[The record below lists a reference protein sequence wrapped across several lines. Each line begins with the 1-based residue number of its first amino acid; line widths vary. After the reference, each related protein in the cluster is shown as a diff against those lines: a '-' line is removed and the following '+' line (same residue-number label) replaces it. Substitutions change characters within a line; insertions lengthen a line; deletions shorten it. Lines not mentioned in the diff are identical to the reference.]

1 MMICKGNKYGH
12 RKGLQRSS
20 GRPNIIISNQRHRIQ
35 EMSKNNLKEIRE
47 SLMISKAE
55 LSRNANISPLTITRI
70 ERGEPCRME
79 TKRKIVL
86 ALGLKISDKDM
97 IFGEIMAVSVKDGE
111 DRRSGIDR
119 REFSYAIHSP
129 EHRSGRDRRKDFLN
143 N

>member
-1 MMICKGNKYGH
+1 
-12 RKGLQRSS
+12 
-20 GRPNIIISNQRHRIQ
+20 
-35 EMSKNNLKEIRE
+35 MSRNNLKKIRE

-70 ERGEPCRME
+70 ERGKPCRME
-79 TKRKIVL
+79 TKRRIVL
-86 ALGLKISDKDM
+86 ALGLKISDKDRV
-97 IFGEIMAVSVKDGE
+97 FGGNKAVSVKSDV

-129 EHRSGRDRRKDFLN
+129 ENRSGRERRKDSLN

>member
-1 MMICKGNKYGH
+1 
-12 RKGLQRSS
+12 
-20 GRPNIIISNQRHRIQ
+20 
-35 EMSKNNLKEIRE
+35 MSKNNLREVRE

-86 ALGLKISDKDM
+86 ALGLKTSDKDKV
-97 IFGEIMAVSVKDGE
+97 FGENMAMSVKDGE
-111 DRRSGIDR
+111 DRRFGADR
-119 REFSYAIHSP
+119 REFSYAIHTP
-129 EHRSGRDRRKDFLN
+129 EHRSGRERRRDFLN

>member
-1 MMICKGNKYGH
+1 MRKNK
-12 RKGLQRSS
+12 
-20 GRPNIIISNQRHRIQ
+20 
-35 EMSKNNLKEIRE
+35 LKEIRE

-70 ERGEPCRME
+70 ERGEPCRVE

-86 ALGLKISDKDM
+86 ALGMKISDKDKV
-97 IFGEIMAVSVKDGE
+97 FSEKRMASVKDGE
-111 DRRSGIDR
+111 DRRSGMDR

-129 EHRSGRDRRKDFLN
+129 EHRSGRERRKDFLN

>member
-1 MMICKGNKYGH
+1 
-12 RKGLQRSS
+12 
-20 GRPNIIISNQRHRIQ
+20 
-35 EMSKNNLKEIRE
+35 
-47 SLMISKAE
+47 MISKAE
-55 LSRNANISPLTITRI
+55 LSRDANISPLTITRI

-86 ALGLKISDKDM
+86 ALGIKISDKEK
-97 IFGEIMAVSVKDGE
+97 IFNEKKRVSVKEGK

-129 EHRSGRDRRKDFLN
+129 EYRSGRERRKDFLN

>member
-1 MMICKGNKYGH
+1 
-12 RKGLQRSS
+12 
-20 GRPNIIISNQRHRIQ
+20 
-35 EMSKNNLKEIRE
+35 MSKNNLKEIRE

-55 LSRNANISPLTITRI
+55 LSRDANISPLTITRI

-86 ALGLKISDKDM
+86 ALGMKISDKDK
-97 IFGEIMAVSVKDGE
+97 IFNEKRRISVKDGK

-129 EHRSGRDRRKDFLN
+129 EHRSGRERRKDFLN

>member
-1 MMICKGNKYGH
+1 
-12 RKGLQRSS
+12 
-20 GRPNIIISNQRHRIQ
+20 
-35 EMSKNNLKEIRE
+35 MSKNNLKEIRE

-86 ALGLKISDKDM
+86 ALGLNISDRDK
-97 IFGEIMAVSVKDGE
+97 IFGENMAISVKAVE

-129 EHRSGRDRRKDFLN
+129 DYRSGRERRRDFLKN
-143 N
+143 

>member
-1 MMICKGNKYGH
+1 MRKNK
-12 RKGLQRSS
+12 
-20 GRPNIIISNQRHRIQ
+20 
-35 EMSKNNLKEIRE
+35 LKEIRE

-79 TKRKIVL
+79 TKPKIVL
-86 ALGLKISDKDM
+86 ALGMKISDKDKV
-97 IFGEIMAVSVKDGE
+97 FSEKRLASVKDGE
-111 DRRSGIDR
+111 DRRAGIDR

-129 EHRSGRDRRKDFLN
+129 EHRSGRERRKDFLN

>member
-1 MMICKGNKYGH
+1 MRKNK
-12 RKGLQRSS
+12 
-20 GRPNIIISNQRHRIQ
+20 
-35 EMSKNNLKEIRE
+35 LKEIRE

-86 ALGLKISDKDM
+86 ALGMKISDKDKV
-97 IFGEIMAVSVKDGE
+97 FSEKRLASVKDGE
-111 DRRSGIDR
+111 NRRSGMDR

-129 EHRSGRDRRKDFLN
+129 EHRSGRERRKDFLN

>member
-1 MMICKGNKYGH
+1 
-12 RKGLQRSS
+12 
-20 GRPNIIISNQRHRIQ
+20 
-35 EMSKNNLKEIRE
+35 MSKNNLREVRE

-70 ERGEPCRME
+70 ERGKPCRVE

-86 ALGLKISDKDM
+86 ALGLEISDKDKV
-97 IFGEIMAVSVKDGE
+97 FGENMAVFVKDGS

-129 EHRSGRDRRKDFLN
+129 EHRSGRERRKDFLKH
-143 N
+143 

>member
-1 MMICKGNKYGH
+1 MRKNK
-12 RKGLQRSS
+12 
-20 GRPNIIISNQRHRIQ
+20 
-35 EMSKNNLKEIRE
+35 LKEIRE

-70 ERGEPCRME
+70 ERGEPCRVE

-86 ALGLKISDKDM
+86 ALGMKISDKDKV
-97 IFGEIMAVSVKDGE
+97 FSEKRLASVKDGE
-111 DRRSGIDR
+111 DRRSGMDR

-129 EHRSGRDRRKDFLN
+129 EHRSGRERRKDFLN

>member
-1 MMICKGNKYGH
+1 MN
-12 RKGLQRSS
+12 
-20 GRPNIIISNQRHRIQ
+20 
-35 EMSKNNLKEIRE
+35 KNNLKEIRE

-55 LSRNANISPLTITRI
+55 LSRDANVSPLTITRI

-86 ALGLKISDKDM
+86 ALGLKISDKDK
-97 IFGEIMAVSVKDGE
+97 IFGKNTSVSVKDGG

-119 REFSYAIHSP
+119 REFSYAIHTP
-129 EHRSGRDRRKDFLN
+129 EHRSGRERRRNFLN